1 MVNSNVSLDV
11 SKNGT
16 QATVYV
22 NQHEVETR
30 SLVISLNN
38 DGKKLL
44 LPENYYATA
53 HAVIDGKTYSNEAKI
68 EKDKILFTFPS
79 SYFDKSGKFELQVRI
94 QRVSGEKS
102 YVLYSPKIQIVVSK
116 SIYDSDA
123 VTGTTEYD
131 RFTYDVLRMQSSQIN
146 SIVETIED
154 KKHIYTV
161 TFNAG
166 NTQTFIVYDGK
177 DGKNGENG
185 KDGVDAVEGIKKIIY
200 NGSELTV
207 SDDKTVEF
215 NAQPYIKEFDFINDE
230 SEIEKLTIGKLYIV
244 TKEMEVDGL
253 TYYPGSLIMQ
263 TDFGI
268 AGFGNSGFA
277 INGELFPLWSEIQNG
292 IIFKKTQSGYVV
304 SIDGKETELNLPTKT
319 SELENNSNFVSDEN
333 YIHTDNNYTT
343 EEKLKLDSLVN
354 YDDAELKK
362 QISSKQ
368 DELTDAQL
376 DNINAVPNKQDKLT
390 AGENIVINNSVIS
403 STCVIKPLALSTNK
417 SSPTMLTDIGAGAF
431 IASNTGYVQ
440 TSGGFNK
447 LIGAGAELII
457 VNTNKDGVT
466 QLCTTVQTGSSV
478 LLFWD
483 TMTSDETNENFIS
496 TLSIK
501 KEITDNL
508 TDRQVLSALL
518 TKTLLENKADKNN
531 LVMEPLDLSANT
543 LTNPLLLSSLSKN
556 VQDTIDSGYIVTQS
570 GYIKTDGGFSITVG
584 AGSEVLLTWVNN
596 SGTAELCAT
605 VQNGYNLYAITNTM
619 TSTDEVILY
628 LTTNTIKTDINK
640 TLTNRQ
646 VLGALYTKELLA
658 GKIDT
663 TAVGDGLKYEN
674 GKLSLD
680 IPVAT
685 ASTTYGG

>member
-68 EKDKILFTFPS
+68 ENDKILFTFPS
-79 SYFDKSGKFELQVRI
+79 SYFDKSGKFELQIRI

-102 YVLYSPKIQIVVSK
+102 YVLYSPKIQIIVSK

-166 NTQTFIVYDGK
+166 NTQTFIVCDGR

-185 KDGVDAVEGIKKIIY
+185 KDGIDAVEGIKKIIY

-215 NAQPYIKEFDFINDE
+215 NAQPYIKELDFINDE

-244 TKEMEVDGL
+244 TKEMTVDGF

-268 AGFGNSGFA
+268 AGFGNSGFVF
-277 INGELFPLWSEIQNG
+277 NGELFPLWSEIQEN
-292 IIFKKTQSGYVV
+292 ITFKKTQSGYVV

-319 SELENNSNFVSDEN
+319 SELQNDSGFVSDEN
-333 YIHTDNNYTT
+333 YTHTDNNYTE
-343 EEKLKLDSLVN
+343 EEKTKLDSLAN
-354 YDDAELKK
+354 YDDTELKK
-362 QISSKQ
+362 QISDKQ
-368 DELTDAQL
+368 DR
-376 DNINAVPNKQDKLT
+376 LT

-403 STCVIKPLALSTNK
+403 SACVIKPLALSTNK

-447 LIGAGAELII
+447 LIGAGAALII

-483 TMTSDETNENFIS
+483 TMTSDETNESFIS

-508 TDRQVLSALL
+508 TD
-518 TKTLLENKADKNN
+518 
-531 LVMEPLDLSANT
+531 
-543 LTNPLLLSSLSKN
+543 
-556 VQDTIDSGYIVTQS
+556 
-570 GYIKTDGGFSITVG
+570 
-584 AGSEVLLTWVNN
+584 
-596 SGTAELCAT
+596 
-605 VQNGYNLYAITNTM
+605 
-619 TSTDEVILY
+619 
-628 LTTNTIKTDINK
+628 
-640 TLTNRQ
+640 RQ

-685 ASTTYGG
+685 ASTTYGGDA

>member
-1 MVNSNVSLDV
+1 MLFFRKEQSMVNSNVSLDV

-68 EKDKILFTFPS
+68 ENDKILFTFPS
-79 SYFDKSGKFELQVRI
+79 SYFDKSGKFELQIRI

-102 YVLYSPKIQIVVSK
+102 YVLYSPKIQIIVSK

-166 NTQTFIVYDGK
+166 NTQTFIVCDGR

-185 KDGVDAVEGIKKIIY
+185 KDGIDAVEGIKKIIY

-215 NAQPYIKEFDFINDE
+215 NAQPYIKELDFINDE

-244 TKEMEVDGL
+244 TKEMTVDGF

-268 AGFGNSGFA
+268 AGFGNSGFVF
-277 INGELFPLWSEIQNG
+277 NGELFPLWSEIQEN
-292 IIFKKTQSGYVV
+292 ITFKKTQSGYVV

-319 SELENNSNFVSDEN
+319 SELQNDSGFVSDEN
-333 YIHTDNNYTT
+333 YTHTDNNYTE
-343 EEKLKLDSLVN
+343 EEKTKLDSLAN
-354 YDDAELKK
+354 YDDTELKK
-362 QISSKQ
+362 QISDKQ
-368 DELTDAQL
+368 DR
-376 DNINAVPNKQDKLT
+376 LT

-403 STCVIKPLALSTNK
+403 SACVIKPLALSTNK

-483 TMTSDETNENFIS
+483 TMTSEETNENFIS

-518 TKTLLENKADKNN
+518 TKTLLENKADKNS

-543 LTNPLLLSSLSKN
+543 STNPLLLSSLSKN

-619 TSTDEVILY
+619 TSTDKVILY

>member
-68 EKDKILFTFPS
+68 ENDKILFTFPS
-79 SYFDKSGKFELQVRI
+79 SYFDKSGKFELQIRI

-102 YVLYSPKIQIVVSK
+102 YVLYSPKIQIIVSK

-166 NTQTFIVYDGK
+166 NTQTFIVCDGR

-185 KDGVDAVEGIKKIIY
+185 KDGIDAVEGIKKIIY

-215 NAQPYIKEFDFINDE
+215 NAQPYIKELDFINDE

-244 TKEMEVDGL
+244 TKEMTVDGF

-268 AGFGNSGFA
+268 AGFGNSGFVF
-277 INGELFPLWSEIQNG
+277 NGELFPLWSEIQEN
-292 IIFKKTQSGYVV
+292 ITFKKTQSGYVV

-319 SELENNSNFVSDEN
+319 SELQNDSGFVSDEN
-333 YIHTDNNYTT
+333 YTHTDNNYTE
-343 EEKLKLDSLVN
+343 EEKTKLDSLAN
-354 YDDAELKK
+354 YDDTELKK
-362 QISSKQ
+362 QISDKQ
-368 DELTDAQL
+368 DR
-376 DNINAVPNKQDKLT
+376 LT

-403 STCVIKPLALSTNK
+403 SACVIKPLALSTNK

-483 TMTSDETNENFIS
+483 TMTSEETNENFIS

-518 TKTLLENKADKNN
+518 TKTLLENKADKNS

-543 LTNPLLLSSLSKN
+543 STNPLLLSSLSKN

-619 TSTDEVILY
+619 TSTDKVILY

>member
-68 EKDKILFTFPS
+68 ENDKILFTFPS
-79 SYFDKSGKFELQVRI
+79 SYFDKSGKFELQIRI

-102 YVLYSPKIQIVVSK
+102 YVLYSPKIQIIVSK

-166 NTQTFIVYDGK
+166 NTQTFIVCDGR

-185 KDGVDAVEGIKKIIY
+185 KDGIDAVEGIKKIIY

-215 NAQPYIKEFDFINDE
+215 NAQPYIKELDFINDE

-244 TKEMEVDGL
+244 TKEMTVDGF

-268 AGFGNSGFA
+268 AGFGNSGFVF
-277 INGELFPLWSEIQNG
+277 NGELFPLWSEIQEN
-292 IIFKKTQSGYVV
+292 ITFKKTQSGYVV

-319 SELENNSNFVSDEN
+319 SELQNDSGFVSDEN
-333 YIHTDNNYTT
+333 YTHTDNNYTE
-343 EEKLKLDSLVN
+343 EEKTKLDSLAN
-354 YDDAELKK
+354 YDDTELKK
-362 QISSKQ
+362 QISDKQ
-368 DELTDAQL
+368 DR
-376 DNINAVPNKQDKLT
+376 LT

-403 STCVIKPLALSTNK
+403 STCVIKPLALSVDKT
-417 SSPTMLTDIGAGAF
+417 SPTMLADIGAGAF

-447 LIGAGAELII
+447 LIGAGAALII

-483 TMTSDETNENFIS
+483 TMTSDETNESFIS

-508 TDRQVLSALL
+508 TD
-518 TKTLLENKADKNN
+518 
-531 LVMEPLDLSANT
+531 
-543 LTNPLLLSSLSKN
+543 
-556 VQDTIDSGYIVTQS
+556 
-570 GYIKTDGGFSITVG
+570 
-584 AGSEVLLTWVNN
+584 
-596 SGTAELCAT
+596 
-605 VQNGYNLYAITNTM
+605 
-619 TSTDEVILY
+619 
-628 LTTNTIKTDINK
+628 
-640 TLTNRQ
+640 RQ

-685 ASTTYGG
+685 ASTTYGGDA